1 MKKVYYDP
9 TDKKTSVPDAKAME
23 YAEKLLKEK
32 EDVLYA
38 SNALV
43 ILSIRVLIKRQ
54 SLAHNEVEF
63 HFNGQI
69 ITVNEDGG
77 QYNHPVGY
85 CDEIDVLFAELLGI

>member
-9 TDKKTSVPDAKAME
+9 TDKKTSAPDAKAME
-23 YAEKLLKEK
+23 YAEKLLKE
-32 EDVLYA
+32 DVLYV

-69 ITVNEDGG
+69 ITVNEVGG

-85 CDEIDVLFAELLGI
+85 CDEIDALFAELFGI